1 MTPVVDHAVS
11 VVVVDDQLPFRAAAK
26 SVVRMTPGFELTG
39 EAASGEEAVERVA
52 TLEPDL
58 VLMDINMPGIS
69 GIESTRR
76 IMAAHPE
83 VRVVLLSTYRED
95 DLPAD
100 ARDCGAAAYVNKDEF
115 GPEVLRH
122 VWTAQ
127 REVRGSG

>member
-1 MTPVVDHAVS
+1 MSAVADRVVS
-11 VVVVDDQLPFRAAAK
+11 VVVVDDQIPFRAAAK